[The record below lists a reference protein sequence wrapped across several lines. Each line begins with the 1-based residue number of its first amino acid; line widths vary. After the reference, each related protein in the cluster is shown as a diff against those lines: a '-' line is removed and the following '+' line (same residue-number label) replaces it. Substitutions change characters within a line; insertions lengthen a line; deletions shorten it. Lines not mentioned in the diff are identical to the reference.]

1 VDLDKLLKFIFNEY
15 IMTFIDWDGSGIITG
30 TDAVRTTLASI
41 MILLTPHG
49 LRCIFSTSSTQDTTF
64 FILMYDI
71 ISIFSLIIVFIFT
84 VAILI
89 DMLSNL
95 SKVELYKYR

>member
-1 VDLDKLLKFIFNEY
+1 MDLDKLLKFIFNEY
-15 IMTFIDWDGSGIITG
+15 ILTFIDWDGTG
-30 TDAVRTTLASI
+30 TITVTDAIRTTITSI

-49 LRCIFSTSSTQDTTF
+49 LRCIFSSSSTQNITF
-64 FILMYDI
+64 LTAIYDI

-84 VAILI
+84 VAILV

-95 SKVELYKYR
+95 AKVKLYKYR

>member
-1 VDLDKLLKFIFNEY
+1 MDCDKIIKFIFDEY
-15 IMTFIDWDGSGIITG
+15 IITFIDWDGTGIITCI
-30 TDAVRTTLASI
+30 DAIRTAVASI

-49 LRCIFSTSSTQDTTF
+49 LQCLFDISSIQNTTF
-64 FILMYDI
+64 FTAIYDI
-71 ISIFSLIIVFIFT
+71 ISVFSSVIVFIFT